1 MVKVIEEESEIPRD
15 GKVIIDFFATWC
27 GPCKQIAPYYQQM
40 AETFPGVTFL
50 KADVDE
56 AQGLA
61 ADFNV
66 QVLPTFVILDKGA
79 VVQVIKGADLNKV
92 MKALGELEGTQS

>member
-1 MVKVIEEESEIPRD
+1 MVEVIEDGSQIPQD
-15 GKVIIDFFATWC
+15 GVVVVDFFATWC

-40 AETFPGVTFL
+40 AGTFPGITFL

-61 ADFNV
+61 ADYDV
-66 QVLPTFVILDKGA
+66 QVLPTFVVFKDGKI
-79 VVQVIKGADLNKV
+79 QHTIKGADLNRLMKV
-92 MKALGELEGTQS
+92 LGELEAAA